1 MSQRCGY
8 VAVIGAP
15 NAGKSTLVNQL
26 VGSKVS
32 IVSPKV
38 QTTRNRILG
47 IALKDDTQ
55 VVLVDT
61 PGVFFNPKRRL
72 EKAMVQAAWSSL
84 EDADAIALVIDTSKA
99 KQADA
104 TQILEQIAEHGKQ
117 LILVLNKVDIA
128 PKERLLELAQQFQHP
143 TVKHTFMISA
153 LTGDGVQDLLTF
165 LADAMP
171 QGIWLFP
178 EDQLSDLPQRM
189 LAAEITREAI
199 FHRMHQELPY
209 SIMVETEFWEEFDN
223 GDVKISQ
230 IIYVQRDSQ
239 KGMVV
244 GKGGQQIRTLGSL
257 AREEMTQVFERKVH
271 LNLRVKVKEDWMD
284 RPQHYR
290 MLGLDYDVR

>member
-1 MSQRCGY
+1 MTTSCGY
-8 VAVIGAP
+8 VAVLGAP

-47 IALKDDTQ
+47 IALKDQ
-55 VVLVDT
+55 SQIILVDT
-61 PGVFFNPKRRL
+61 PGVFFTAKRRL
-72 EKAMVQAAWSSL
+72 EKAMVQAAWSAV
-84 EDADAIALVIDTSKA
+84 EDADAVALVV
-99 KQADA
+99 DA
-104 TQILEQIAEHGKQ
+104 SRRQMDEPLQILEEIGKHKKKVL
-117 LILVLNKVDIA
+117 LILNKVDLV
-128 PKERLLELAQQFQHP
+128 PKDKLLELAQLFQHP
-143 TVKHTFMISA
+143 AIEQTFMISA
-153 LTGDGVQDLLTF
+153 LTGNGVPDVLSA
-165 LADAMP
+165 LAGLMP

-199 FHRMHQELPY
+199 FHRLHQELPY
-209 SIMVETEFWEEFDN
+209 SIMVETEYWEEFDN

-230 IIYVQRDSQ
+230 VIFVQRESQ

-244 GKGGQQIRTLGSL
+244 GKGGQQIKQLGSM
-257 AREEMTQVFERKVH
+257 ARQEMANAFDCKVH

-284 RPQHYR
+284 RPHHYR
-290 MLGLDYDVR
+290 MLGLDYNVR